1 MSKYISI
8 IRGKEDES
16 YDTFHDRISDIV
28 KQITNA
34 LPASSYLHYTITL
47 EKPPKRSVIP
57 FRKDKIALVS
67 VKTEQDIDLDV
78 IKSAEG
84 YSGTFHVTEALPIA
98 YSRDWP
104 EGEATP
110 GVCLLTLFRQKKGI
124 DHETFINRWHNGHT
138 PLTLKIHPIYHYNRN
153 EVTGSAGNPPV
164 HFDGIVEEHCRT
176 RSELFNPF
184 RFFAK
189 SGFAPLNMVKTYFDV
204 NSFIDYRS
212 IETYLVQEFVVM
224 G

>member
-8 IRGKEDES
+8 IRGRQDES
-16 YDTFHDRISDIV
+16 YDTFHDRISETVI
-28 KQITNA
+28 QISNA

-47 EKPPKRSVIP
+47 EGPPKRSVIP
-57 FRKDKIALVS
+57 FRKDKIALIS
-67 VKTEQDIDLDV
+67 VKTEKGNCTDLM
-78 IKSAEG
+78 KPAEG
-84 YSGTFHVTEALPIA
+84 YAGTFTVTEALPIA

-124 DHETFINRWHNGHT
+124 DRKTFINRWHNGHT

-153 EVTGSAGNPPV
+153 EVTGATANPPV
-164 HFDGIVEEHCRT
+164 LFDGIVEEHCRT
-176 RSELFNPF
+176 KNELFNPF
-184 RFFAK
+184 KFFAK
-189 SGFAPLNMVKTYFDV
+189 SGFAPVNMIKTYFDV

>member
-1 MSKYISI
+1 
-8 IRGKEDES
+8 
-16 YDTFHDRISDIV
+16 
-28 KQITNA
+28 
-34 LPASSYLHYTITL
+34 
-47 EKPPKRSVIP
+47 VIP

-67 VKTEQDIDLDV
+67 VKTEKEMDTEV
-78 IKSAEG
+78 IKSADG

-124 DHETFINRWHNGHT
+124 DQATFISRWHNGHT

-153 EVTGSAGNPPV
+153 EVTGSAGNPHV
-164 HFDGIVEEHCRT
+164 YFDGIVEEHCLT